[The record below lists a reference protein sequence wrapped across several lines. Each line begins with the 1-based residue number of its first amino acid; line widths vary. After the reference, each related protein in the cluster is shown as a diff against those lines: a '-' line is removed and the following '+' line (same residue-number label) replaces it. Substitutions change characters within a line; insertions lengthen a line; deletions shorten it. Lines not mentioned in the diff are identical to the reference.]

1 MPAHPHRRAGFR
13 RDALLPFDR
22 GQARPPPVRRPD
34 RTHQRKRLDPGPRL
48 NSYSARP
55 RIPTD
60 RMAAH
65 RPTAGRRGNPVPPA
79 IARRQWD
86 GAEPPS
92 ATVVLLEDRAM
103 PATHVLAPPRP
114 LLSSAADGTSASES
128 TSRPPSDPGGTQDTA
143 ARTSAATF
151 SSTSGVH

>member
-1 MPAHPHRRAGFR
+1 MAPTSSLRRHDAADGDSPR
-13 RDALLPFDR
+13 RT
-22 GQARPPPVRRPD
+22 GSGGRP
-34 RTHQRKRLDPGPRL
+34 
-48 NSYSARP
+48 
-55 RIPTD
+55 
-60 RMAAH
+60 
-65 RPTAGRRGNPVPPA
+65 AGRRGTRVPPA

-114 LLSSAADGTSASES
+114 LLPWAADGRPGRES

-151 SSTSGVH
+151 SSTSGVHVTS